1 MVFSSLTFIYVFLP
15 IALISYFISTNKLK
29 NLVLL
34 ASGLIFYSWGEPIYV
49 IVMIISIII
58 DYTAGRLIAYY
69 DYSNKLRTLFL
80 IISLSMNIGLLSF
93 FKYSNFFIENIN
105 IMFGTSIELPNIVL
119 PIGISF
125 YTFQSMSY
133 TIDLYRRN
141 IKVQKSIIKF
151 SSFVTLFP
159 QIVAGPIVRY
169 SDIDSDIENPKIS
182 YSNFSD
188 GILIFIIGLGKKVLL
203 ANSIGSLWSTIKD
216 MPLYTIPILTAWI
229 GILAFTFQIYFD
241 FSGYSDMSVGIGK
254 MLGFSFPKN
263 FDYPYMSK
271 SISEFWRRWHM
282 TLGGWFKSYIY
293 ISLGGNRKGKFR
305 TILNLFIVWA
315 LTGFW
320 HGASWNFVIW
330 GLYFGIIIIVEKLFL
345 SRILDKIPIFI
356 SWFYSFILIIL
367 GWVIFEFTDIDNI
380 YIYIKSMFGFNN
392 NSLFDNNS
400 LYYLDSYLIIFII
413 CIFSSTNLF
422 SKLYKKI
429 YNKIPIVLDII
440 NPVYILFIMIICT
453 SYIVNQNYNPFL
465 YFRF

>member
-1 MVFSSLTFIYVFLP
+1 
-15 IALISYFISTNKLK
+15 
-29 NLVLL
+29 
-34 ASGLIFYSWGEPIYV
+34 
-49 IVMIISIII
+49 
-58 DYTAGRLIAYY
+58 
-69 DYSNKLRTLFL
+69 
-80 IISLSMNIGLLSF
+80 
-93 FKYSNFFIENIN
+93 
-105 IMFGTSIELPNIVL
+105 MFGTSIELPNIAL

-141 IKVQKSIIKF
+141 IKVQKNIIKF

-169 SDIDSDIENPKIS
+169 SDIDEDIEKPKIG

-188 GILIFIIGLGKKVLL
+188 GILIFIIGLGKKVLI
-203 ANSIGSLWSTIKD
+203 ANSIGSLWSIIKD
-216 MPLYTIPILTAWI
+216 MPLDTLPVLTAWI
-229 GILAFTFQIYFD
+229 GILSFTFQIYFD
-241 FSGYSDMSVGIGK
+241 FSGYSDMAVGIGK

-320 HGASWNFVIW
+320 HGANWNFVIW
-330 GLYFGIIIIVEKLFL
+330 GLYFGIIIIIEKLFL
-345 SRILDKIPIFI
+345 GKILDKIPKFI

-367 GWVIFEFTDIDNI
+367 GWVIFEFTDIDKI
-380 YIYIKSMFGFNN
+380 YLYIKSMFGFNHN
-392 NSLFDNNS
+392 ALFDNNS

-422 SKLYKKI
+422 SKLYKKA
-429 YNKIPIVLDII
+429 YNKIPVLLDII